1 MSEAFTETGT
11 LSDGKT
17 VTLDQPVP
25 LPPGRVRVTVEPL
38 PEPAPRGDL
47 RAQLQVI
54 RERLRASGYRFRTK
68 AEIDAQ
74 IEAERNSW
82 ED

>member
-1 MSEAFTETGT
+1 MSEAYTGTGT
-11 LSDGKT
+11 LSDGNT

-38 PEPAPRGDL
+38 PGHEPERDL
-47 RAQLQVI
+47 RSQLGAI

-74 IEAERNSW
+74 IAAERSSW
-82 ED
+82 DS

>member
-1 MSEAFTETGT
+1 MSETYTGTGT
-11 LSDGKT
+11 LSNEKI

-38 PEPAPRGDL
+38 PGPGEQGDL
-47 RAQLQVI
+47 RDKLHAI
-54 RERLRASGYRFRTK
+54 REGLRASGYRFRTK

-74 IEAERNSW
+74 IAAERDSW